1 MSNDKPKTP
10 RFSLRTCKTMP
21 LLGCD
26 KGLDCCVVLSRMKR
40 GTVAKERLGNV

>member
-1 MSNDKPKTP
+1 MANNKPKTP
-10 RFSLRTCKTMP
+10 HLSLHTYQIMP

-26 KGLDCCVVLSRMKR
+26 KGLDRCVVVSRMKR